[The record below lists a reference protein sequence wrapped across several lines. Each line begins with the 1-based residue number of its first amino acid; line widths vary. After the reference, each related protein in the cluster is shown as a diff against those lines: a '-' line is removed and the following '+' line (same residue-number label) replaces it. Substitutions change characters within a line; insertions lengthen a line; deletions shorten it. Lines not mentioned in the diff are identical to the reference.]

1 MESGAKRRPITILAS
16 GADKTIYVYRNGVPI
31 GRAPVRIDNPTQP
44 LGSRTYTMLA
54 GISETASAFV
64 PGRPA
69 HQWMTV
75 KTDIKENASLH
86 DLAHRVHVAPDFAAK
101 VYDVV
106 TPGTTIVVTDAPA
119 LPISSSH
126 REVLLMKAEQK

>member
-1 MESGAKRRPITILAS
+1 
-16 GADKTIYVYRNGVPI
+16 
-31 GRAPVRIDNPTQP
+31 
-44 LGSRTYTMLA
+44 
-54 GISETASAFV
+54 
-64 PGRPA
+64 
-69 HQWMTV
+69 MTV
-75 KTDIKENASLH
+75 KTDTTENASLH
-86 DLAHRVHVAPDFAAK
+86 DLARRVHMAPDFAAR